1 MEMKQKGYEDMPVP
15 KYYEFQ
21 APMLRFLSDGQSR
34 KIKEVREAMKA
45 YFNLS
50 DDDVAELLPSK
61 QQTYFANRVGW
72 ASTYL
77 SKAGLID
84 KPRRGEVV
92 ITEEGKKAL
101 ENLPE
106 VVDSQWLSR
115 YSSFREFVGEDE
127 TEQNT
132 AGKTVAEEETGVS
145 QPVEKI
151 DDSTETPDD
160 AFENAFQ
167 KIHREL
173 QDALMEE
180 VMRISPKAFEQM
192 VLDLMAKMGY
202 GTFENAGRTTAATG
216 DEGIDGIIMEDKL
229 GFDLIYIQAKKWGK
243 DHVVGRPEVQAFVGA
258 IAGKGGQGLFVTTSS
273 FSRQA
278 KEYAEKQHIILMD
291 GEKLTNYMIEYNFG
305 VRTRKVFEI
314 KAVDTDVFN
323 EYEE

>member
-1 MEMKQKGYEDMPVP
+1 MPVP
-15 KYYEFQ
+15 KYYVFQ
-21 APMLRFLSDGQSR
+21 AAMLRLLEDGQPHKMKDVS
-34 KIKEVREAMKA
+34 EALKQQFHLNEA
-45 YFNLS
+45 
-50 DDDVAELLPSK
+50 DVKELLPSK
-61 QQTYFANRVGW
+61 RQTVFANRVSW

-77 SKAGLID
+77 YKAGLID
-84 KPRRGEVV
+84 KPRRGELV
-92 ITEEGKKAL
+92 ITEEGRQVLK
-101 ENLPE
+101 NPPP
-106 VVDSQWLSR
+106 VIDSKWLYR
-115 YSSFREFVGEDE
+115 YDSFRKFLGREADGTAAKSETAATVRAADDVRPED
-127 TEQNT
+127 
-132 AGKTVAEEETGVS
+132 
-145 QPVEKI
+145 
-151 DDSTETPDD
+151 DETPDD

-167 KIHREL
+167 KIHEDL

-180 VMRISPKAFEQM
+180 IMRISPTAFERM

-229 GFDLIYIQAKKWGK
+229 GFDLIYIQAKKYNK
-243 DHVVGRPEVQAFVGA
+243 DHSVGRPEVQAFVGA

>member
-1 MEMKQKGYEDMPVP
+1 MSVP
-15 KYYEFQ
+15 KFYEFHI
-21 APMLRFLSDGQSR
+21 PMLQYLGDGQPHN
-34 KIKEVREAMKA
+34 IKDVKEKMKS
-45 YFNLS
+45 YFHLTEE
-50 DDDVAELLPSK
+50 DLAGMLPSGRV
-61 QQTYFANRVGW
+61 TTFANRVGW

-77 SKAGLID
+77 KAAGLID
-84 KPRRGEVV
+84 KPARGVLL
-92 ITEEGKKAL
+92 ITKEG
-101 ENLPE
+101 ENLLQHLPD
-106 VVDSQWLSR
+106 VIDINFLNR
-115 YSSFREFVGEDE
+115 YKSFREFRGETDNASE
-127 TEQNT
+127 NAQEEN
-132 AGKTVAEEETGVS
+132 KTVPVPQGAEEET
-145 QPVEKI
+145 
-151 DDSTETPDD
+151 PDD
-160 AFENAFQ
+160 VFENAFQ
-167 KIHREL
+167 KIHQDL

-180 VMRISPKAFEQM
+180 VMRISPTAFEQL

-202 GTFENAGRTTAATG
+202 GTFENAGRTTAVSG

-278 KEYAEKQHIILMD
+278 RDYAEKQHIILMD

-323 EYEE
+323 EYDE

>member
-1 MEMKQKGYEDMPVP
+1 MPVP
-15 KYYEFQ
+15 KFYEFHI
-21 APMLRFLSDGQSR
+21 PMLQYLGDGQPH
-34 KIKEVREAMKA
+34 KIKDVKEKMKD
-45 YFNLS
+45 YFHLTEE
-50 DDDVAELLPSK
+50 DLAGMLPSGRV
-61 QQTYFANRVGW
+61 TTFANRVGW

-77 SKAGLID
+77 KAAGLID
-84 KPRRGEVV
+84 KPARGVLL
-92 ITEEGKKAL
+92 ITQEG
-101 ENLPE
+101 ENLLQHLPE
-106 VVDSQWLSR
+106 VIDINFLNR
-115 YSSFREFVGEDE
+115 YKSFREFRGETDDALEANASEERTVATVPSE
-127 TEQNT
+127 TE
-132 AGKTVAEEETGVS
+132 E
-145 QPVEKI
+145 
-151 DDSTETPDD
+151 ETPDD

-167 KIHREL
+167 KIHQDL

-180 VMRISPKAFEQM
+180 ILRISPTAFERM

-229 GFDLIYIQAKKWGK
+229 GFDLIYIQAKKYNK
-243 DHVVGRPEVQAFVGA
+243 DHSVGRPEVQAFVGA

-278 KEYAEKQHIILMD
+278 REYAEKQHIILMD

>member
-21 APMLRFLSDGQSR
+21 APMLRFLSDGQPR
-34 KIKEVREAMKA
+34 KTKEVREAMRQ
-45 YFNLS
+45 YFHLS
-50 DDDVAELLPSK
+50 DEDVAELLPSK
-61 QQTYFANRVGW
+61 SQTYFANRVSW

-106 VVDSQWLSR
+106 VIDKTWLSQ
-115 YSSFREFVGEDE
+115 YESFREFNESEEATGSKNNLVE
-127 TEQNT
+127 N
-132 AGKTVAEEETGVS
+132 EEEGTDKLEAV
-145 QPVEKI
+145 I
-151 DDSTETPDD
+151 DETPDD

-202 GTFENAGRTTAATG
+202 GTFENAGRTTSYAG

-278 KEYAEKQHIILMD
+278 RDYAEKQHIILMD

-323 EYEE
+323 EYDE

>member
-1 MEMKQKGYEDMPVP
+1 M
-15 KYYEFQ
+15 
-21 APMLRFLSDGQSR
+21 
-34 KIKEVREAMKA
+34 
-45 YFNLS
+45 
-50 DDDVAELLPSK
+50 LPSGRV
-61 QQTYFANRVGW
+61 TTFANRVGW

-77 SKAGLID
+77 YKAGLID
-84 KPRRGEVV
+84 KPRRGELV
-92 ITEEGKKAL
+92 ITEEGRKVLAD
-101 ENLPE
+101 LPE
-106 VVDSQWLSR
+106 PITDKWLCR
-115 YSSFREFVGEDE
+115 YDSFRKFLGRETDGTAAKSETAAAVRAGDDGRPED
-127 TEQNT
+127 
-132 AGKTVAEEETGVS
+132 
-145 QPVEKI
+145 
-151 DDSTETPDD
+151 DETPDD
-160 AFENAFQ
+160 AFENAFR
-167 KIHREL
+167 KIHEDL

-180 VMRISPKAFEQM
+180 IMRISPTAFERM

-229 GFDLIYIQAKKWGK
+229 GFDLIYIQAKKYNK
-243 DHVVGRPEVQAFVGA
+243 DHSVGRPEVQAFVGA

-305 VRTRKVFEI
+305 VRTRKIFEI

>member
-1 MEMKQKGYEDMPVP
+1 MPVP
-15 KYYEFQ
+15 KYYEFHTLL
-21 APMLRFLSDGQSR
+21 LRLLGDGEPHKMKDLREVLRQQLHLSD
-34 KIKEVREAMKA
+34 E
-45 YFNLS
+45 
-50 DDDVAELLPSK
+50 DVKELLPSK
-61 QQTYFANRVGW
+61 RQTVFANRVSW

-77 SKAGLID
+77 CKAGLID
-84 KPRRGEVV
+84 KPRRGELV
-92 ITEEGKKAL
+92 ITDEGKKVLAD
-101 ENLPE
+101 LPK
-106 VVDSQWLSR
+106 VIDTKWLCR
-115 YSSFREFVGEDE
+115 YEAFRKFIRRSVTEDE
-127 TEQNT
+127 PSSVN
-132 AGKTVAEEETGVS
+132 AEEM
-145 QPVEKI
+145 PAMDA
-151 DDSTETPDD
+151 DDDETPDD
-160 AFENAFQ
+160 AFENAFR
-167 KIHREL
+167 KIHEDL

-180 VMRISPKAFEQM
+180 ILRISPTAFERM

-202 GTFENAGRTTAATG
+202 GTFKNAGRTTAVTG

-229 GFDLIYIQAKKWGK
+229 GFDLIYIQAKKYSP
-243 DHVVGRPEVQAFVGA
+243 DHSVGRPEVQAFVGA